1 VKPQIVQILAAG
13 HAGREQRLHLLQL
26 HRAGHDKPVKYTSLL
41 KMRFKKVKRNSN
53 NSTHNS
59 ICKTNLNHV
68 APLVDSRHLILED
81 IVFYYHFMSCKLPK
95 LPTCADDTS
104 SIAACSRGRW
114 WQSTHNCLA
123 DLLDEKNKFSYWN
136 IMSKERKPSRR

>member
-1 VKPQIVQILAAG
+1 VRTLLRAVNVVLKYKLTLQNKHTHNGKTSTVKPQIVQILAAG

-104 SIAACSRGRW
+104 SIAACSRGR
-114 WQSTHNCLA
+114 
-123 DLLDEKNKFSYWN
+123 
-136 IMSKERKPSRR
+136 